1 MNPTHV
7 KEEDDRFIFTI
18 EDADESWFFGY
29 ILSYGQYARVLSPS
43 DVRDVMSHTIKTM
56 AGNDGAGSGD

>member
-1 MNPTHV
+1 MTFFNERCVHV
-7 KEEDDRFIFTI
+7 
-18 EDADESWFFGY
+18 SWFFSY